1 MHTSSPSGTANSN
14 WECFPN
20 YLPTL
25 PARQP
30 NICMNIHQYGKE
42 NLDSLSI
49 EMHSE
54 YIYDKAFLP
63 ALVDSTFNE
72 PVEEEEEQTE
82 C

>member
-1 MHTSSPSGTANSN
+1 
-14 WECFPN
+14 
-20 YLPTL
+20 
-25 PARQP
+25 
-30 NICMNIHQYGKE
+30 MNIHQYGKE